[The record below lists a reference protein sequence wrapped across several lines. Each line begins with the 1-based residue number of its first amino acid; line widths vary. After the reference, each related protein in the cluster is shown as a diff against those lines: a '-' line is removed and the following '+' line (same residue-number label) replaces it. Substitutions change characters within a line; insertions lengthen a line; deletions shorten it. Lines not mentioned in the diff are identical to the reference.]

1 MVTVPGPRGCQRRF
15 LQPRR
20 PYGRGNHE
28 HLWLER
34 ELYRAGRIHVPHR
47 DARRSAED
55 QAMESLPDNEIKA
68 AMQALPEQF
77 RIAVYY
83 ADVEGFRCKE
93 IAAIMNIPH
102 GPVMSRLHR
111 GRQQL
116 RSQLG
121 AGNLTSRRKAGG
133 DNPLTSPS
141 T

>member
-1 MVTVPGPRGCQRRF
+1 
-15 LQPRR
+15 
-20 PYGRGNHE
+20 
-28 HLWLER
+28 
-34 ELYRAGRIHVPHR
+34 
-47 DARRSAED
+47 
-55 QAMESLPDNEIKA
+55 MESLPDNEIKA
-68 AMQALPEQF
+68 AMQSLPEQF
-77 RIAVYY
+77 RIAVNY

-102 GPVMSRLHR
+102 GTVMSRLHR